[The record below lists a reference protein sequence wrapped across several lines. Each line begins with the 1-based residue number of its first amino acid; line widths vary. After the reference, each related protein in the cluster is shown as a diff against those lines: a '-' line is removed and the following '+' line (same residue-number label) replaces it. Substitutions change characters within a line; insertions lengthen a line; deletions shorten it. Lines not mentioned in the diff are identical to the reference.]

1 MASEFTTPWSIYQ
14 KQLFPV
20 GYGLPLWH
28 PEPNE
33 ADRVRV
39 EPVPISIGSVGYMR
53 NGKFHVLFNSTATQ
67 DSPVNKHGVPD
78 NYKPFLINDGNAYVP
93 EDEQILQEI
102 VLSRNVKKISVGGGA
117 SVSRY

>member
-14 KQLFPV
+14 KQLFSV

-33 ADRVRV
+33 ADRVRG
-39 EPVPISIGSVGYMR
+39 EPVPISVGSVGYMR
-53 NGKFHVLFNSTATQ
+53 NGKLHVLFNSTASE
-67 DSPVNKHGVPD
+67 DSPVNKHGVPAD
-78 NYKPFLINDGNAYVP
+78 YEPFPIDDGHTYVP
-93 EDEQILQEI
+93 VDDQILQEI

-117 SVSRY
+117 NISR